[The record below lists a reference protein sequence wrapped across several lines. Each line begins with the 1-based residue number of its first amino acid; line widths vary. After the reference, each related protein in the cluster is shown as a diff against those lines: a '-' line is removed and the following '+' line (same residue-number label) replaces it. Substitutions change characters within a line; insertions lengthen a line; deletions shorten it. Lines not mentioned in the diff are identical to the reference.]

1 MNRGAFSWLFAIWL
15 AVALLLSAACVCRLL
30 AQDAPPPAAGPDYKL
45 LTLMARCRDMKCL
58 NAYREQV
65 GNGKLARI
73 VFYEKWLVLEPS
85 LVAAEGLLHNL
96 PQSEAEQL
104 QMATL
109 ADQHEGVTESDDDRA
124 NLAELYRRWPRSLA
138 DAAMALPQYLPEYIR
153 YGLLAPND
161 PHSDYTGNEER
172 VCRADRSRF
181 ESAFERLD
189 KKSQAYLRKTIFDPD
204 RCRAIF
210 FSEAY

>member
-1 MNRGAFSWLFAIWL
+1 MNRGAFSWLA
-15 AVALLLSAACVCRLL
+15 AALLLSAACCLSSL
-30 AQDAPPPAAGPDYKL
+30 AQDVPPPAPVGPDYKL
-45 LTLMARCRDMKCL
+45 LTLIGRCREMKCL

-65 GNGKLARI
+65 GNSKLARI

-109 ADQHEGVTESDDDRA
+109 ADRHEGATESDDDKA
-124 NLAELYRRWPRSLA
+124 NLAELYQRWPRSLA
-138 DAAMALPQYLPEYIR
+138 DAAIALPQYLPEYIR

-210 FSEAY
+210 FSEAN

>member
-1 MNRGAFSWLFAIWL
+1 MNRGTIFSMA
-15 AVALLLSAACVCRLL
+15 AGLLLNACCFSLL
-30 AQDAPPPAAGPDYKL
+30 AQDPPPPAAGPDYKL
-45 LTLMARCRDMKCL
+45 LTLMGRCREMKCL

-65 GNGKLARI
+65 GNSKLARI

-109 ADQHEGVTESDDDRA
+109 ADRHEGVTESDEDMA

-153 YGLLAPND
+153 YGLLAPKD

-172 VCRADRSRF
+172 VCRADRARF
-181 ESAFERLD
+181 QSAFWRLD

>member
-1 MNRGAFSWLFAIWL
+1 MNRGTLFSMA
-15 AVALLLSAACVCRLL
+15 ASLLLSAFCAFDLL
-30 AQDAPPPAAGPDYKL
+30 AQDAPPPTAGPDYNL
-45 LTLMARCRDMKCL
+45 LIQMGRCRDMKCL
-58 NAYREQV
+58 NAFREQV
-65 GNGKLARI
+65 GTGKLARI
-73 VFYEKWLVLEPS
+73 VFYEKWIVLEPS
-85 LVAAEGLLHNL
+85 LVAGEGLLHNL

-109 ADQHEGVTESDDDRA
+109 ADRHEGVTESDDDRA
-124 NLAELYRRWPRSLA
+124 NLAELYQRWPHSLA
-138 DAAMALPQYLPEYIR
+138 DAAIALPQYLPEYIR

-172 VCRADRSRF
+172 VCRADRPRF
-181 ESAFERLD
+181 QSAFERLD

>member
-1 MNRGAFSWLFAIWL
+1 MNRGTFSGLAAYWLTAG
-15 AVALLLSAACVCRLL
+15 LLLNACCFSLL
-30 AQDAPPPAAGPDYKL
+30 AQDATPPAAGPDYKL
-45 LTLMARCRDMKCL
+45 LTLMGRCRELKCL

-65 GNGKLARI
+65 GNSKLARI
-73 VFYEKWLVLEPS
+73 VFYEKWMVLEPS

-96 PQSEAEQL
+96 PQSESEQL

-109 ADQHEGVTESDDDRA
+109 ADRHEGATESDDDKA
-124 NLAELYRRWPRSLA
+124 NLAELYQRWPRSLA

-172 VCRADRSRF
+172 VCRADRARF

>member
-1 MNRGAFSWLFAIWL
+1 MNRGAFFWLVAGLLL
-15 AVALLLSAACVCRLL
+15 AVCGCSLL
-30 AQDAPPPAAGPDYKL
+30 AQDAPSPPAGPDYKL
-45 LTLMARCRDMKCL
+45 VTQMARCRDMKCL

-65 GNGKLARI
+65 GNSRLARI

-104 QMATL
+104 QMTTL
-109 ADQHEGVTESDDDRA
+109 ADRHEGATESDEDMA
-124 NLAELYRRWPRSLA
+124 NLAELYKRWPRSLA